1 MNALESDC
9 LQASVSFTGISL
21 SVVEELGSIS
31 LIASMISSSLKSN
44 ELKVDD
50 IPGREFVVSLSSV
63 FSGLLNTEE
72 NCSCRSCTIFSG
84 LFNIEIFS
92 V

>member
-9 LQASVSFTGISL
+9 LQALITFAGISL
-21 SVVEELGSIS
+21 FDVEELGSIL
-31 LIASMISSSLKSN
+31 LIASMISYSLKSN

-50 IPGREFVVSLSSV
+50 ISGRELVVSFSSV

-72 NCSCRSCTIFSG
+72 NCACRSCAIFSG
-84 LFNIEIFS
+84 S
-92 V
+92 W